1 MASEDNP
8 MAGADNLKKIV
19 EAIKRNPNLDKSSI
33 RIILSKLKALRT
45 QLHEGHDH
53 GGDINEDDILKQL
66 DSDLSEGMDLKS
78 RQTWVPTFHEYIVFF
93 VMLIFIIAIFG
104 NITRKITTNIL
115 FQSSSEFLMDFWLFL
130 SFSLI
135 AVFFG
140 YKLYKSLTER
150 QRKREEKQKAK
161 QLKSK
166 KK

>member
-115 FQSSSEFLMDFWLFL
+115 FQSSSEFLMDF
-130 SFSLI
+130 
-135 AVFFG
+135 
-140 YKLYKSLTER
+140 
-150 QRKREEKQKAK
+150 
-161 QLKSK
+161 
-166 KK
+166 